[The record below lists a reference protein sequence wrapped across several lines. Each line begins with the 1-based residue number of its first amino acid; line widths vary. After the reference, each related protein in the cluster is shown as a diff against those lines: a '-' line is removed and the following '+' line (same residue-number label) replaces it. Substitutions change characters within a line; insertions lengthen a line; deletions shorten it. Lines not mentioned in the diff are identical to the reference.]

1 MCWSLLLENLRTSIK
16 LFYARSWSVFIRI
29 LPTPT
34 QPICSWAVC
43 YGEAKLKWKEQHS
56 TFDLGSYNPMAGI
69 LNFRVSSDPYS
80 PSALLLQSLTCP
92 FSLLPLFNLSIHS
105 PTWFHLIPLPQPHL
119 STTSHFPSLH
129 IVIHWQ
135 CFLFSLSHNAW
146 SRPEMMTY

>member
-1 MCWSLLLENLRTSIK
+1 M
-16 LFYARSWSVFIRI
+16 FYARPWSVFIRI

-34 QPICSWAVC
+34 QPICSRAVC

-69 LNFRVSSDPYS
+69 LNFPVSSDPYS

-105 PTWFHLIPLPQPHL
+105 PTWFHL
-119 STTSHFPSLH
+119 
-129 IVIHWQ
+129 
-135 CFLFSLSHNAW
+135 FLFLSPTCQLPATSLPFILLYTGNVSYSLSVTTHGLDQKL
-146 SRPEMMTY
+146 